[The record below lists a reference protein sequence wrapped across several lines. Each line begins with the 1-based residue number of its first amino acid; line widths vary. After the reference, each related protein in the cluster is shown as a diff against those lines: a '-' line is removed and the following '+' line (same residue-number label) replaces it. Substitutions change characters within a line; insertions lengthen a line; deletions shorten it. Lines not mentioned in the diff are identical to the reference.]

1 MGTSTRTTVVRVIAV
16 VVAMAGAL
24 STTAAAAAAPDGPA
38 PSGTMTASLTGWGRL
53 VWFDPGDDL
62 QFTVA
67 AHATYTPSHPFPAT
81 STGTARV
88 VHRFNSQQPPVTV
101 WADVTVDC
109 LSTGRDTATV
119 TGIVTDA
126 HPLLADWRNHRVGF
140 SVSEGRRGRPD
151 HVGFSGPPD
160 AGEPELRRC
169 MAPAALFPVRDG
181 GYTIRDANLIP
192 GR

>member
-1 MGTSTRTTVVRVIAV
+1 MSMGTRTTVIRVIAV
-16 VVAMAGAL
+16 VAAMAGAL
-24 STTAAAAAAPDGPA
+24 STTAAAAATPDGPA
-38 PSGTMTASLTGWGRL
+38 PSATMTASLTGSGRL
-53 VWFDPGDDL
+53 VWFDPGDEL
-62 QFTVA
+62 QFTVDA
-67 AHATYTPSHPFPAT
+67 RATYSPSRPFPVT

-88 VHRFNSQQPPVTV
+88 VHRFNSVQPPVTV
-101 WADVTVDC
+101 WAEVTVDC
-109 LSTGRDTATV
+109 LTTGRDTATV

-126 HPLLADWRNHRVGF
+126 HPLLASWLGHRFGF

-151 HVGFSGPPD
+151 HVGFSGAPD

-181 GYTIRDANLIP
+181 GYTIRDADLIP